1 MKKPSEY
8 IQQAVRNTELATHLR
23 QDKTQYLDWA
33 ATCLFYAAVHY
44 VNAYLAKSGTTIP
57 RRHTTHGSF
66 VGRTNIVQSDPAL
79 KKIYGAYRHLDDESR
94 NARYELK
101 RPTTE
106 NYDAYLVPQLDKIK
120 DFVMSNVAA

>member
-1 MKKPSEY
+1 M
-8 IQQAVRNTELATHLR
+8 
-23 QDKTQYLDWA
+23 
-33 ATCLFYAAVHY
+33 
-44 VNAYLAKSGTTIP
+44 
-57 RRHTTHGSF
+57 
-66 VGRTNIVQSDPAL
+66 GRTNIVQSDPAL

-106 NYDAYLVPQLDKIK
+106 NYDTYLVPQLDKIK